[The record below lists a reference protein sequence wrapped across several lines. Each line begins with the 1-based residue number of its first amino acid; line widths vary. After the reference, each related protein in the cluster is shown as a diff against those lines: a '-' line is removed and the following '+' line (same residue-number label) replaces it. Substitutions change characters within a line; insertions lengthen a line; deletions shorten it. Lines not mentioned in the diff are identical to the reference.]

1 MRNGYTMEHISAV
14 TQSVLIHDASFWTFL
29 LFLFSDFTIWMFFD
43 ALVFSV
49 DSFILKRTI

>member
-29 LFLFSDFTIWMFFD
+29 LLLFSDFTIWMVFD

-49 DSFILKRTI
+49 DFFLLKRTI